1 MQRDP
6 FAGMTM
12 KQQVEPVTGDE
23 VKPRERVFELGFGRV
38 GPVRAIA
45 RDEPESVA
53 MPFAVDGN
61 RVIEFGRRD
70 RRQIARQRTSAI
82 SRSHAVLIS
91 DFVAGVAR
99 PPAYPTARAICGSI
113 VEGQMVSLV

>member
-1 MQRDP
+1 MPAFRPSQGHALLRRLGGSRHGLS
-6 FAGMTM
+6 ALLGH
-12 KQQVEPVTGDE
+12 V
-23 VKPRERVFELGFGRV
+23 VKRTLRCSLDGHRVV
-38 GPVRAIA
+38 K
-45 RDEPESVA
+45 
-53 MPFAVDGN
+53 
-61 RVIEFGRRD
+61 FGRRD

-91 DFVAGVAR
+91 DFVAGVGR